1 MLARR
6 ASLLPRGARP
16 CFVASRVAPRLA
28 SRGVPVVFAAK
39 QGSPAASKSQQY
51 QPTSARDAIERGT
64 EVFKNQNNLDEAV
77 RLYRVGLE
85 MQPNDDE
92 ARAALYNLGCALT
105 KQKKFSEAVEAI
117 ERAINDYGL
126 KLIVALRVR
135 GSGGLRRGGV
145 WCGCSRGKLCVP
157 ATPCCM

>member
-1 MLARR
+1 
-6 ASLLPRGARP
+6 
-16 CFVASRVAPRLA
+16 
-28 SRGVPVVFAAK
+28 
-39 QGSPAASKSQQY
+39 
-51 QPTSARDAIERGT
+51 
-64 EVFKNQNNLDEAV
+64 
-77 RLYRVGLE
+77 